1 MIMTMK
7 IMMMIDDYGK
17 VIMKLM
23 ITDKEIKGTFI
34 QSPCMLNGP
43 EHIRHVHEELQVI
56 RFKLK

>member
-1 MIMTMK
+1 M
-7 IMMMIDDYGK
+7 
-17 VIMKLM
+17 MKLM

-43 EHIRHVHEELQVI
+43 EHIRYVHEELQVI